1 MNEEEMYQFC
11 SDNYNKA
18 LKFVEIFLDCYINAD
33 NPTMNFANECL
44 TCFDWYNV
52 GREIILE
59 NIHEKDNTEYVY
71 KNKIENEI
79 LLYSKN
85 IYKKIL
91 EGAKEY
97 SDNNMIDII

>member
-11 SDNYNKA
+11 YDNYDKA
-18 LKFVEIFLDCYINAD
+18 LEFVEVFLDCYINGN
-33 NPTMNFANECL
+33 NPTMNFANDCL

-59 NIHEKDNTEYVY
+59 NIYEKDNTECVY
-71 KNKIENEI
+71 KNQIENEI

-91 EGAKEY
+91 EGAEEY
-97 SDNNMIDII
+97 SDNNMIDIR